1 MYLCNYVAMY
11 LYIEISVYLGLYHC
25 LYPYV
30 YHYLQFTCVYDTET
44 AIFARGF
51 VCFLFDM
58 CVYTYIHTFLFISIP
73 MFMCVLTFVFI
84 IDLLVTIVCFFVCLF
99 VCLFVVGSTCQLASC

>member
-1 MYLCNYVAMY
+1 
-11 LYIEISVYLGLYHC
+11 
-25 LYPYV
+25 
-30 YHYLQFTCVYDTET
+30 
-44 AIFARGF
+44 
-51 VCFLFDM
+51 
-58 CVYTYIHTFLFISIP
+58 